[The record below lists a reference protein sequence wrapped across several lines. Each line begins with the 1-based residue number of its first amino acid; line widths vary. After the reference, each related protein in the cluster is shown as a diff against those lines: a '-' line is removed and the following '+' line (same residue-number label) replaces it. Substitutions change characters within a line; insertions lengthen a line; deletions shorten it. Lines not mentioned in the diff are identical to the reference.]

1 MKSEHTA
8 VSLAHIINLVGAQD
22 NPGLFKVQEL
32 TMRTIE
38 RALAGTR
45 SDLKVQIMSAQYTD
59 ARPFVPGFVSITS
72 DLLRS
77 SADFKQLN
85 TKLRLPVLGDI
96 IMKLRENTEATHFV
110 FTNLDICVMPSF
122 YNAVASYLNDGYD
135 AIIINRRRINA
146 EFIDEPNLDVL
157 FAEAG
162 KTHTG
167 YDCFVFS
174 RALLDKFVFGDIFIG
189 TPPAGNDLFY
199 NIMTFADCPVLLTE
213 KHLTFHVGMDLVKP
227 WGESK
232 LNSHNQAE
240 FLKLLKKLYPSMRIA
255 NFPGAGY
262 GFMRR
267 HFKWLMNP
275 TFHYPTMC
283 RLDFSQWSAPRRK
296 PQEYELKGL
305 KNAYYEWLLKK
316 INFRDK
322 D

>member
-8 VSLAHIINLVGAQD
+8 VSLAHIVNLVGARD

-32 TMRTIE
+32 TLRTIE

-45 SDLKVQIMSAQYTD
+45 SELTVKVMSAQFAD
-59 ARPFVPGFVSITS
+59 ARSFVPQFVTLTS
-72 DLLRS
+72 DLNRS
-77 SADFKQLN
+77 SADFKHLN
-85 TKLRLPVLGDI
+85 TKMRLPVLGDI
-96 IMKLRENTEATHFV
+96 IMKLQENSGASHFI

-122 YNAVASYLNDGYD
+122 YNVVASYISEGYD
-135 AIIINRRRINA
+135 ALVINRRRIKSG
-146 EFIDEPNLDVL
+146 FIDVQDLDL
-157 FAEAG
+157 LYAEAG

-174 RALLDKFVFGDIFIG
+174 RTLLEKFVFTDIFIG

-199 NIMTFADCPVLLTE
+199 NVITFAQRPALLTE
-213 KHLTFHVGMDLVKP
+213 KHLTFHVGMDLVKA
-227 WGESK
+227 WGEPV
-232 LNSHNQAE
+232 LNRHNNTE
-240 FLKLLKKLYPSMRIA
+240 FMKLLKQLYPSMKIA

-262 GFMRR
+262 GFVRR

-283 RLDFSQWSAPRRK
+283 RLDFSQWNVPRRK
-296 PQEYELKGL
+296 PEPYELQGW
-305 KNAYYEWLLKK
+305 KNAYYEWMLKK